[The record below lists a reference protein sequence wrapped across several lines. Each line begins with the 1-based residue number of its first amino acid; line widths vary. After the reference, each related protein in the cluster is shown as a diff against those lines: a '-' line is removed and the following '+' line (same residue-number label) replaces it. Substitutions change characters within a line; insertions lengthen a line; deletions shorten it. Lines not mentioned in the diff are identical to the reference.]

1 MRWDELAGDDCPI
14 ARTLSVIGD
23 RWSALILR
31 DALRGVTRF
40 DGFQAR
46 LGCSREMVSRR
57 LANLVEA
64 GVLERQPYQAHP
76 VRFDYLPTDKAR
88 ALGHVLMMMAQWG
101 EAWLPTPTSRPLQRR
116 HRACGH
122 SFRPTLVCSECLA
135 PLEPG
140 GVDYPSSPALFAG
153 VDLDGD

>member
-1 MRWDELAGDDCPI
+1 MRWDELALDDCPI

-23 RWSALILR
+23 RWTALILR

-57 LANLVEA
+57 LTNLVES
-64 GVLERQPYQAHP
+64 GVLERKPYQARP
-76 VRFDYLPTDKAR
+76 ERFDYLPTDKAR

-101 EAWLPTPTSRPLQRR
+101 ETWLPTPTSKSLGRR
-116 HRACGH
+116 HKACGQ
-122 SFRPTLVCSECLA
+122 SFRPTLVCSQCLE

-140 GVDYPSSPALFAG
+140 SIDYFNANAAG
-153 VDLDGD
+153 SA

>member
-64 GVLERQPYQAHP
+64 GVLERKAYQAHP
-76 VRFDYLPTDKAR
+76 ERFDYLPTDKAR

-101 EAWLPTPTSRPLQRR
+101 EAWLPTSTSRPLERR

-122 SFRPTLVCSECLA
+122 SFTPTLVCSECLA

-140 GVDYPSSPALFAG
+140 GVDYPNAAARA
-153 VDLDGD
+153 